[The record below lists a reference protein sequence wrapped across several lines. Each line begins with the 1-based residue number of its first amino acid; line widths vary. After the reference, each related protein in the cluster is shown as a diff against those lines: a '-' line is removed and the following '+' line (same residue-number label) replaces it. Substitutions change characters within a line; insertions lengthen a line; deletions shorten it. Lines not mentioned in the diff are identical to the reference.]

1 MSHRGEPFGTGAGE
15 SFVSPEGMTAPG
27 VFTPKQ
33 LQLPGGHLCGL
44 GGRGRPSQKQD
55 GEGYALQVLP
65 SLN

>member
-1 MSHRGEPFGTGAGE
+1 MSRLGEAFGTGAGE

-33 LQLPGGHLCGL
+33 LQLPGGHPCGL
-44 GGRGRPSQKQD
+44 GGQGRPSQKQD
-55 GEGYALQVLP
+55 GGGYAFQVLP